1 MNFIKTVLAVLVA
14 QFLLMFTV
22 FFGLGVMS
30 TLFTHEA
37 GVHVDKGSYLVVDV
51 YGDIPPYDAP
61 ESISSSIFGHEETF
75 TRILDNLEKAAADK
89 RINGV
94 IMKISDSN
102 SLGLASLG
110 ELRDAIAKVQKAG
123 KEVLAYSDGLDRN
136 SLYLASACDS
146 IFMPEI
152 ADVSFT
158 GMGETNVFAKG
169 TLQKLGVHQNLH
181 KIKDYKTAAE
191 LLQRDNMSP
200 EAKEMA
206 GWLINETWDVE
217 LGAISRDRGIAV
229 DSLETCMQTA
239 LFTAP
244 EAKAAGLIDACLY
257 WDQLEDR
264 LGGDDFLSVDEDTY
278 GDVSRAEAG
287 IHGKHHIAVVHA
299 YGDIGGRE
307 SRSGGLSGAV
317 MGHETVIDDLRSAE
331 EDDAA
336 KAIIFRVDS
345 PGGESLA
352 SQLIAREVAR
362 IAKKKPVIVSMGDV
376 AASGGYAIAYN
387 GTKIVADS
395 LTITGS
401 IGSIFGKMNVA
412 GLWNKGGVTFDAVT
426 KGPNALF
433 FSEFTDF
440 DAEQWKRV
448 ETYHN
453 ASFDLWLRDISAAR
467 KIPIDQ
473 LRSISEGRVW
483 TGRQAVA
490 NHLID
495 ATGGWE
501 KAVELA
507 KSEAK
512 LPPEDAVIFDHYPR
526 KVGIITLLTSGKA
539 PITIARLMITRWMH
553 TDFAETKRLLL
564 SGQMSLYTGPSR
576 IE

>member
-14 QFLLMFTV
+14 QFLLMFTI
-22 FFGLGVMS
+22 FFGLGVMG
-30 TLFTHEA
+30 TLFSKNG

-51 YGDIPPYDAP
+51 YGDIPPYNAP
-61 ESISSSIFGHEETF
+61 ESISSSIFGHEETV
-75 TRILDNLEKAAADK
+75 TRMLENLEKAATDK
-89 RINGV
+89 RIDGV
-94 IMKISDSN
+94 IMKISDAN
-102 SLGLASLG
+102 SLGMADMG
-110 ELRDAIAKVQKAG
+110 DLRTAIGKVQKAG
-123 KEVLAYSDGLDRN
+123 KEVLAFSDGLDRN

-152 ADVSFT
+152 SDVSFT

-191 LLQRDNMSP
+191 LLQRDSMSP

-206 GWLINETWDVE
+206 NWMINEVWDVE
-217 LGAISRDRGIAV
+217 LGAISRDRGLSV
-229 DSLETCMQTA
+229 DSLETCMKTA

-244 EAKAAGLIDACLY
+244 EAKDAGLIDGLLY

-264 LGGDDFLSVDEDTY
+264 LGGDDFQSVDEDTY
-278 GDVSRAEAG
+278 GDVTRSEAG
-287 IHGKHHIAVVHA
+287 IRGKHHVAVVHA

-307 SRSGGLSGAV
+307 SRSGGISGSV

-331 EDDAA
+331 EDDNA

-352 SQLIAREVAR
+352 SELIAREVAR
-362 IAKKKPVIVSMGDV
+362 IAKKKPIIVSMGNV
-376 AASGGYAIAYN
+376 AASGGYAISYR
-387 GTKIVADS
+387 GTRIVADS

-401 IGSIFGKMNVA
+401 IGSIFGKMNIA
-412 GLWNKGGVTFDAVT
+412 GLWNKAGVTFDSVT
-426 KGPNALF
+426 RGPNALF

-440 DAEQWKRV
+440 DPDQWKRV
-448 ETYHN
+448 EEYHN
-453 ASFDLWLRDISAAR
+453 ASFDLWLKQISESR
-467 KIPIDQ
+467 KIPVDD
-473 LRSISEGRVW
+473 LRKISEGRVW

-495 ATGGWE
+495 DAGGWQ
-501 KAVELA
+501 KAVDLA
-507 KSEAK
+507 KEEAK
-512 LPPEDAVIFDHYPR
+512 LPADDPLIFDHYPR
-526 KVGIITLLTSGKA
+526 KVGIVTLLSSGKA

-564 SGQMSLYTGPSR
+564 SGESRLYTGPTR
-576 IE
+576 VQ